1 MAVENNDLKK
11 GFDAFTAQVI
21 QSRLRSVV
29 EEMATTLLRTSGS
42 PVLTEAQDFSTAVFD
57 VNGEHIAF
65 SGYVVAHVGSS
76 LIGVQAVLR
85 EYPLEDIHKGDAFIC
100 NDVYSAGAIHQ
111 GDVGI
116 ISPIFYQEK
125 LVGWSFSNAHV
136 LDVGGMSPGGWAPE
150 AYDVYSEAISFPAVR
165 IMEKGKMNR
174 DIQRILMNNVRLPI
188 PVINDVKSMIAAN
201 ITAERRINAL
211 IDKYGF
217 EDFKHYCEINK
228 ELTEQAIRKRIRD
241 IPNGVYFSQ
250 EWVEYDGHG
259 LDNLY
264 PLKCKL
270 TIDNDQIHIDLSGS
284 SPQADGFINAGP
296 GAMYGGAYAMIAMTI
311 GCDIPVNAGMFRPVS
326 LELGEPGTIVNPV
339 IPAPVSCGHMET
351 LGKTGKAFVEALSK
365 AMQLSSNP
373 WIRNRVAA
381 IGHNNWPGNSWVGI
395 DQFGQY
401 TAFPAFDCGSG
412 GIGAQSTC
420 DGLDIG
426 AFEGQQNNG
435 IPDVE
440 TNEGLYPMFYFYRKI
455 NVNSGGPGYHRGGQ
469 GMDYA
474 WMPYNN
480 QGLLGTIENA
490 CSEMPAHGTL
500 GGYPGGTSSF
510 NKLED
515 FDMQLFISLNGRL
528 PYPDELTGFTTLK
541 NHISGVPIGPR
552 GVFKQITGGGA
563 GLGDPL
569 LRPVARV
576 EKDLRDGYITPELAE
591 KAYGV
596 VWYEKEQKADIDATI
611 EKRRTIRRNRL
622 GKNPKI
628 DLREQEKF
636 KVPLQF
642 KNDSGNKIISCSLCD
657 YDLGDITGN
666 WKDGT
671 IQRKTDL
678 VQSMTELNIYVQPRE
693 SQKAVIYESI
703 CPCCGTIL
711 QTDILTED
719 IQHFQDYE
727 LAK

>member
-1 MAVENNDLKK
+1 MAMNKAQTQN

-21 QSRLRSVV
+21 QSRLKSIV

-57 VNGEHIAF
+57 VNGGHVAF
-65 SGYVVAHVGSS
+65 SGYVVAHIGSS

-85 EYPLEDIHKGDAFIC
+85 EYPLEDIHQGDAFIC
-100 NDVYSAGAIHQ
+100 NDVYTAGAIHQ

-116 ISPIFYQEK
+116 ISPIFYQDQ

-165 IMEKGKMNR
+165 IMERGKMNR

-188 PVINDVKSMIAAN
+188 PVINDVKSLIAAN
-201 ITAERRINAL
+201 ITAERRVNAL
-211 IDKYGF
+211 IDKYGL
-217 EDFKHYCEINK
+217 EDYQRYCEINK
-228 ELTEQAIRKRIRD
+228 DLAEQAIRRRIRD
-241 IPNGVYFSQ
+241 IPNGVYHSR

-259 LDNLY
+259 ADNLY
-264 PLKCKL
+264 PVKCKL
-270 TIDNDQIHIDLSGS
+270 TVQDDHLHVDLSGS

-296 GAMYGGAYAMIAMTI
+296 GGMYGGFYGVIAMTI
-311 GCDIPVNAGMFRPVS
+311 GCDIPVNAGMLRTLTV
-326 LELGEPGTIVNPV
+326 ELGEPGTIVNPV

-351 LGKTGKAFVEALSK
+351 LGKSGKAFGEALTK
-365 AMQLSSNP
+365 ALQLSGNQ

-381 IGHNNWPGNSWVGI
+381 VGHNNWPGNSWVGL
-395 DQFGQY
+395 DQYGQY

-412 GIGAQSTC
+412 GIGAQATC

-426 AFEGQQNNG
+426 AFEMQQNNG

-440 TNEGLYPMFYFYRKI
+440 TNEGLYPMFYFYRRI
-455 NVNSGGPGYHRGGQ
+455 NVNSGGPGYNRGGQ

-474 WMPYNN
+474 WIPYNN

-490 CSEMPAHGTL
+490 CGELPAHGTL

-510 NKLED
+510 NKLDE
-515 FDMQLFISLNGRL
+515 FDVSAFIEENGRL
-528 PYPDELTGFTTLK
+528 PLPDELTGFTLLS
-541 NHISGVPIGPR
+541 NHIAGMPLGPK

-563 GLGDPL
+563 GIGDPL
-569 LRPVARV
+569 LRPLSRV
-576 EKDLRDGYITPELAE
+576 EKDLQDGYITPELAE

-596 VWYEKEQKADIDATI
+596 IWNEETRKVEVAASI
-611 EKRRTIRRNRL
+611 EKRKSIRRDRI
-622 GKNPKI
+622 GRNPEIEVK
-628 DLREQEKF
+628 EQETL
-636 KVPLQF
+636 KVPLRLENKEGKQF
-642 KNDSGNKIISCSLCD
+642 VACNFCD
-657 YDLGDITGN
+657 FELAENNEN

-671 IQRKTDL
+671 VLRTTDL
-678 VQSMTELNIYVQPRE
+678 VETMSELGISVQSRE
-693 SQKAVIYESI
+693 SLKPVLHESI
-703 CPCCGTIL
+703 CPCCGTVL
-711 QTDILTED
+711 QADVLTED
-719 IQHFQDYE
+719 IEQFQDYII
-727 LAK
+727 AD

>member
-1 MAVENNDLKK
+1 MAMEKVQPQKE
-11 GFDAFTAQVI
+11 FDAFTAQVI
-21 QSRLRSVV
+21 QSRLKSVV

-65 SGYVVAHVGSS
+65 SGYVVAHIGSS

-85 EYPLEDIHKGDAFIC
+85 EYELEDIHPGDAFIC

-116 ISPIFYQEK
+116 ISPIFYQDE

-136 LDVGGMSPGGWAPE
+136 LDVGGMSPGGWAPA

-165 IMEKGKMNR
+165 IMERGRMNR

-188 PVINDVKSMIAAN
+188 PVINDVKSLIAAN
-201 ITAERRINAL
+201 ITAERRVNAL
-211 IDKYGF
+211 IDKYGL
-217 EDFKHYCEINK
+217 EDYKRYCEINK
-228 ELTEQAIRKRIRD
+228 DLAEQTIRKRIRD
-241 IPNGVYFSQ
+241 IPNGVYHTK

-259 LDNLY
+259 ADNLY
-264 PLKCKL
+264 PVECKL
-270 TIDNDQIHIDLSGS
+270 TVEEDHLHVDLSGS

-296 GAMYGGAYAMIAMTI
+296 GAIYGGLYGVIAMTI
-311 GCDIPVNAGMFRPVS
+311 GCDIPVNAGMLRP
-326 LELGEPGTIVNPV
+326 LTIELGPPGTIVNPV

-351 LGKTGKAFVEALSK
+351 TGKAGKAFYEGIFKAL
-365 AMQLSSNP
+365 QLSENP
-373 WIRNRVAA
+373 WLRNRVAA
-381 IGHNNWPGNSWVGI
+381 IGHNNWPGNSWVGL
-395 DQFGQY
+395 DQYGQY

-412 GIGAQSTC
+412 GVGAQATC

-426 AFEGQQNNG
+426 AFEMQQNNG

-490 CSEMPAHGTL
+490 CAEMPAHGTL

-510 NKLED
+510 NKIDE
-515 FDMQLFISLNGRL
+515 FDINQFIAEHGRL
-528 PYPDELTGFTTLK
+528 PIPNELTNYTTLP
-541 NHISGVPIGPR
+541 NHIAGMPLGPKA
-552 GVFKQITGGGA
+552 VFKQVTGGGA
-563 GLGDPL
+563 GIGDPL
-569 LRPVARV
+569 LRPIAIV
-576 EKDLRDGYITPELAE
+576 EKDLQDEYITPDLAE

-596 VWYEKEQKADIDATI
+596 IWNASERRVDLEASH
-611 EKRRTIRRNRL
+611 EKRRSIRRDRI
-622 GKNPKI
+622 GRNPEVEVS
-628 DLREQEKF
+628 EQEKL
-636 KVPLQF
+636 KVPLKF
-642 KNDSGNKIISCSLCD
+642 VHKAGKKLVSCNFCD
-657 YDLGDITGN
+657 HELSESNMN
-666 WKDGT
+666 WKEGAV
-671 IQRKTDL
+671 QRKADL
-678 VQSMTELNIYVQPRE
+678 VETMSELGIYVQPRE
-693 SQKAVIYESI
+693 SGKAELHEAI
-703 CPCCGTIL
+703 CPSCGTLL
-711 QTDILTED
+711 QQDVLTEEVKE
-719 IQHFQDYE
+719 FNDYV
-727 LAK
+727 LTN